1 MKQRDSKLLIF
12 ANISNY
18 NEKIIIG
25 TIIIKNGIVE
35 KYFDEK
41 RMSFLESIL
50 IKTKY
55 MQLKYFY
62 DFICNQDINIS
73 DIKNIS
79 IKNTIIEIQN
89 RDSMSFSTL
98 DEAKKLFFKF

>member
-1 MKQRDSKLLIF
+1 MKQKDSKLLIF

-25 TIIIKNGIVE
+25 TIIVRNGIVE

-79 IKNTIIEIQN
+79 INNTIIEIQN

-98 DEAKKLFFKF
+98 EEAKKLFF

>member
-1 MKQRDSKLLIF
+1 
-12 ANISNY
+12 
-18 NEKIIIG
+18 
-25 TIIIKNGIVE
+25 
-35 KYFDEK
+35 
-41 RMSFLESIL
+41 
-50 IKTKY
+50 

-98 DEAKKLFFKF
+98 DEAKKLFF

>member
-1 MKQRDSKLLIF
+1 MKQKDSKLLIF

-25 TIIIKNGIVE
+25 TIIIRNGIVE

-41 RMSFLESIL
+41 SMSFLESIL

-79 IKNTIIEIQN
+79 INNTIIEIQN

-98 DEAKKLFFKF
+98 EEAKKLFF

>member
-1 MKQRDSKLLIF
+1 MKQRESKLLIF
-12 ANISNY
+12 ANISSY

-25 TIIIKNGIVE
+25 VIIVKNGIIE
-35 KYFDEK
+35 KYFDDN

-89 RDSMSFSTL
+89 RDSMSFSTI
-98 DEAKKLFFKF
+98 DEAKKLFF

>member
-1 MKQRDSKLLIF
+1 MKQKDSKLLIF

-25 TIIIKNGIVE
+25 TIIIRNGIVE

-79 IKNTIIEIQN
+79 INNTIIEIQN

-98 DEAKKLFFKF
+98 DEAKKLFF

>member
-79 IKNTIIEIQN
+79 INNTIIEIQN

-98 DEAKKLFFKF
+98 EESKKLFF

>member
-1 MKQRDSKLLIF
+1 MKQKDSKLLIF

-25 TIIIKNGIVE
+25 TIIIRNGIVE

-79 IKNTIIEIQN
+79 INNTIIEIQN

-98 DEAKKLFFKF
+98 EDAIKFFF

>member
-1 MKQRDSKLLIF
+1 MKQKDSKLLIF

-25 TIIIKNGIVE
+25 TIIIRNGIVE

-79 IKNTIIEIQN
+79 INNTIIEIQN
-89 RDSMSFSTL
+89 RDSISFSTL
-98 DEAKKLFFKF
+98 EEAKKLFF

>member
-1 MKQRDSKLLIF
+1 MKQRESKLLIF
-12 ANISNY
+12 ANISSY

-25 TIIIKNGIVE
+25 VIIVKNGIIE
-35 KYFDEK
+35 KYFDDN

-62 DFICNQDINIS
+62 DFICNDNINVS

-79 IKNTIIEIQN
+79 INNSIIEIQN
-89 RDSMSFSTL
+89 RDSMSFSTI
-98 DEAKKLFFKF
+98 DEAKKLFF

>member
-1 MKQRDSKLLIF
+1 MKQKDSKLLIF

-25 TIIIKNGIVE
+25 TIIIRNGIVE

-98 DEAKKLFFKF
+98 DEAKKLFF

>member
-79 IKNTIIEIQN
+79 INNTIIEIQN

-98 DEAKKLFFKF
+98 EEAKKLFF

>member
-1 MKQRDSKLLIF
+1 MKQKDSKLLIF

-25 TIIIKNGIVE
+25 TIIIRNGIVE

-79 IKNTIIEIQN
+79 INNTIIEIQN
-89 RDSMSFSTL
+89 RDSMNFSTL
-98 DEAKKLFFKF
+98 EESKKLFF

>member
-1 MKQRDSKLLIF
+1 MKQKDSKLLIF

-25 TIIIKNGIVE
+25 TIIIRNGIVE

-79 IKNTIIEIQN
+79 INNTIIEIQN

-98 DEAKKLFFKF
+98 EEAKKLFF

>member
-25 TIIIKNGIVE
+25 TIIIRNGIVE

-41 RMSFLESIL
+41 RMTFLESIL

-98 DEAKKLFFKF
+98 DEAKKLFF